1 MQTTKILLA
10 IAVLALVTLAC
21 GFDVDLPITT
31 DIKTGP
37 TVTDDIEVPYFGDPN
52 APVDITLAFGAGELY
67 LSPGAE
73 GSVLSGAA
81 TYNVEDLKPKISI
94 EDGVIE
100 IKTGN
105 LEIDGIPNFKESVK
119 NEWDFNLGAMP
130 MDLSIRAGA
139 YVADFELGGLSIT
152 DLHFSDGASEVVM
165 EFDEPNL
172 VEMNT
177 FRYETGASDITLRDL
192 ANANFNTLIFE
203 SGAGK
208 YELDFSGQLQHDAN
222 VFIETGLSTMTIIVP
237 DDMNVKLSIEGG
249 LTNVSSRGDW
259 EQSGNI
265 YTIEGSGPLLTITL
279 EMNAGNLILTNP

>member
-1 MQTTKILLA
+1 MQTYKILLA
-10 IAVLALVTLAC
+10 TTLLALATLAC

-37 TVTDDIEVPYFGDPN
+37 TVTDDIQVPFFGDPN
-52 APVDITLAFGAGELY
+52 APADLTLAFGAGELY

-73 GSVLSGAA
+73 DSVLSGEA
-81 TYNVEDLKPKISI
+81 TYNIEDMKPEISI
-94 EDGVIE
+94 QDGVIE

-105 LEIDGIPNFKESVK
+105 LEIDGIPNFTESVE
-119 NEWDFNLGAMP
+119 NTWDFNLGAMP

-152 DLHFSDGASEVVM
+152 SLHVSDGASEVVM

-172 VEMNT
+172 VEMKT
-177 FRYETGASDITLRDL
+177 LRYETGASDITLRNL

-208 YELDFSGQLQHDAN
+208 YELDFSGQLQRDAD
-222 VFIETGLSTMTIIVP
+222 VFIETGLSTMTLVVP
-237 DDMNVKLSIEGG
+237 EDMNVKLSIEGG
-249 LTNVSSRGDW
+249 LTNVSSRGAWD
-259 EQSGNI
+259 QSGSI